1 MDLMHPPQTMAGLKM
16 KEPHE
21 WHLVGDVMVT
31 FTVAGDISDRLWDRF
46 LADLNNNEVRVIFS
60 CAENGNIS
68 SMQRKL
74 TSEALQA
81 KNIYAVVVTNSRI
94 TRGMLTAI
102 SWLGAN
108 MNGYSW
114 ENLEGAI
121 KDAKNPSV
129 ENEIRTLAKSFRE
142 MIGA

>member
-1 MDLMHPPQTMAGLKM
+1 MTGLKM

-31 FTVAGDISDRLWDRF
+31 FTIAGTITDRLWERF
-46 LADLNNNEVRVIFS
+46 IADLKNNTVRVIFS
-60 CAENGNIS
+60 CADNANIS
-68 SMQRKL
+68 STQRKL

-102 SWLGAN
+102 SWLGGSL
-108 MNGYSW
+108 NGYSW
-114 ENLEGAI
+114 DDLEGAI
-121 KDAKNPSV
+121 KAAKNPSA
-129 ENEIRTLAKSFRE
+129 EKEIRALALSFRG
-142 MIGA
+142 MIGT